1 MITETYDSKCGISG
15 LLIVN
20 PIMEYED
27 NSHKKWPREAR
38 PEHLEGAPYRIRTY
52 DLGIRSPLLYPT
64 ELMAHVDKL

>member
-27 NSHKKWPREAR
+27 NSHKKGRAKHGQNTSRVRHIGFEPTTLGLEVPRSIQ
-38 PEHLEGAPYRIRTY
+38 L
-52 DLGIRSPLLYPT
+52 S
-64 ELMAHVDKL
+64 